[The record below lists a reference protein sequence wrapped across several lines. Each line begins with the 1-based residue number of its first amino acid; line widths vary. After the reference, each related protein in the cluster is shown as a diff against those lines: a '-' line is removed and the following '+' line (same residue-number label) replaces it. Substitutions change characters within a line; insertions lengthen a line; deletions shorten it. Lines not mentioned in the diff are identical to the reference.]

1 MLKTSLRAHSRR
13 QKGSCMEAA
22 SASYHRILL
31 GQGLLCLCCIVY
43 LIWWS
48 VSFRPGQEVNRVGG
62 ARGILLLG
70 TAALGIAG
78 VYLSVMGLSALPK
91 GAEKLSAPGI
101 CIAGAAMY
109 VGLLAVTAVFFHR
122 PVTTELLLI
131 TGWAMLEVCCVNTCR
146 AGGALS
152 VPQSIWMLLVIAAAF
167 VISMVLYV
175 LYYRMEEW
183 RAFYAAM
190 VPLITEAVSMGI
202 FELVLRL

>member
-1 MLKTSLRAHSRR
+1 MDTGLRDVVFGH
-13 QKGSCMEAA
+13 
-22 SASYHRILL
+22 LL
-31 GQGLLCLCCIVY
+31 LIICCVFY

-48 VSFRPGQEVNRVGG
+48 ISFRPGQSVNRELGI
-62 ARGILLLG
+62 RGILLLV
-70 TAALGIAG
+70 TAASGIAG
-78 VYLSVMGLSALPK
+78 LLLSIFGINLIPGKTSVSNGLVCLIGLAT
-91 GAEKLSAPGI
+91 
-101 CIAGAAMY
+101 Y
-109 VGLLAVTAVFFHR
+109 VILLFATYYELHR

>member
-1 MLKTSLRAHSRR
+1 MLKTPLRAHSRR
-13 QKGSCMEAA
+13 QEGSCMEAA

-122 PVTTELLLI
+122 PVTTELFLI
-131 TGWAMLEVCCVNTCR
+131 VGFWVLEWCAANALN
-146 AGGALS
+146 AGGFLAD
-152 VPQSIWMLLVIAAAF
+152 PRLVISLVVSSAVFAAG
-167 VISMVLYV
+167 MVLYV
-175 LYYRMEEW
+175 LYYRVEAW
-183 RAFYAAM
+183 RAFYLAM
-190 VPLITEAVSMGI
+190 VPLALDGGAA
-202 FELVLRL
+202 LLLLLLAL